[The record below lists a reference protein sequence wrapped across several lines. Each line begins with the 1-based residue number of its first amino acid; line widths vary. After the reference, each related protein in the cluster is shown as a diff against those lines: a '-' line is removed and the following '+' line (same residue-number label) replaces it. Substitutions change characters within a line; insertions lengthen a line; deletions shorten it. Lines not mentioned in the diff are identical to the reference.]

1 MQDTIPANGASEQAD
16 WNAVN
21 SRQANRIVRNL
32 RQRIF
37 RASKKG
43 ELRKVASLQKLMLRS
58 RSNILLSVRRV
69 TQINSG
75 RRTAGV
81 DKVVVKTAAARGK
94 LVAEL
99 SVFTPWK
106 AKPARRVYI
115 PKSNSK
121 LRPLGIPVIK
131 DRCFQTMV
139 KNALEPFWEARFEG
153 MSYGFRPGRG
163 CHDAIQR
170 IYLLACPHRSKK
182 WVLDADIRGAFDN
195 ISHDFLLKAIGKF
208 PARELIKQWLKA
220 GYMEGDVFHETEA
233 GTPQGGV
240 ISPLLANIALHGMED
255 ALTVR
260 KTLSNGKTIVTK
272 EGVKYLIKKNGQ
284 VGAIGKRSVV
294 RYADDFVVFC
304 ETKEDAKKSAKILKA
319 WLNERGLELSSDKT
333 RIVHLADGFDFLGF
347 HIRQYEKPLTG
358 KRGYQLFTKPSKK
371 SVLKIREKL
380 RERWL
385 RLKGQSVKV
394 VIKELNPIIRGWANY
409 FRMGVA
415 KKVLCELDD
424 WMFRRIKRYVRHMHP
439 TKPAHWQRKR
449 YFGKLNPDRNDH
461 WVFGDKQTGM
471 FLQRFAWFP
480 IERHI
485 LVLGDA
491 SPDDPNLREYWA
503 KRNMAKARDLIPS
516 KQRLSKKQ
524 RGLLYPG

>member
-1 MQDTIPANGASEQAD
+1 MQDTTPANGASEQTD

-21 SRQANRIVRNL
+21 WRQANRIVRNL

-37 RASKKG
+37 RASKEG

-58 RSNILLSVRRV
+58 RSNILVSVRRV

-99 SVFTPWK
+99 SAFTPWK

-131 DRCFQTMV
+131 DRCFQAMV

-195 ISHDFLLKAIGKF
+195 ISHDFLLQAIGKF

-240 ISPLLANIALHGMED
+240 ITPR
-255 ALTVR
+255 TQKV
-260 KTLSNGKTIVTK
+260 
-272 EGVKYLIKKNGQ
+272 
-284 VGAIGKRSVV
+284 IGFRHRYERARSG
-294 RYADDFVVFC
+294 C
-304 ETKEDAKKSAKILKA
+304 
-319 WLNERGLELSSDKT
+319 
-333 RIVHLADGFDFLGF
+333 H
-347 HIRQYEKPLTG
+347 
-358 KRGYQLFTKPSKK
+358 
-371 SVLKIREKL
+371 
-380 RERWL
+380 
-385 RLKGQSVKV
+385 
-394 VIKELNPIIRGWANY
+394 
-409 FRMGVA
+409 
-415 KKVLCELDD
+415 
-424 WMFRRIKRYVRHMHP
+424 
-439 TKPAHWQRKR
+439 
-449 YFGKLNPDRNDH
+449 
-461 WVFGDKQTGM
+461 
-471 FLQRFAWFP
+471 
-480 IERHI
+480 
-485 LVLGDA
+485 
-491 SPDDPNLREYWA
+491 
-503 KRNMAKARDLIPS
+503 
-516 KQRLSKKQ
+516 
-524 RGLLYPG
+524 